1 MGMAGMGQQ
10 LNVVVS
16 VVFSNLN
23 SSMILSVGGQH
34 KRDAP
39 KLYTDTAAS
48 QMCQCDSTLM
58 EIKHH
63 PMTVVTQRVSLKVK
77 RPWKKLK
84 QTLNIHHK
92 A

>member
-1 MGMAGMGQQ
+1 M
-10 LNVVVS
+10 VVTSWWLERLVS

-23 SSMILSVGGQH
+23 SSMIFSVGGQH

-39 KLYTDTAAS
+39 KLYADTAAS

-63 PMTVVTQRVSLKVK
+63 PMTVVTQRVSLKV
-77 RPWKKLK
+77 RRAWKKLK